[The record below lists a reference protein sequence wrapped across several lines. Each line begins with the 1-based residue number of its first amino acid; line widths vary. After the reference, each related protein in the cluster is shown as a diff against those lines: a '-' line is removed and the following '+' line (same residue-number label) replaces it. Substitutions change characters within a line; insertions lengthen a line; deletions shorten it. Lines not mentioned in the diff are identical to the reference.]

1 MKTTTNTEIP
11 TNKTCRCCGGSFPL
25 TDLSPSR
32 LERCDYLCM
41 TCRSSSLQELR
52 LLGKS
57 PTTTRAGR
65 IHSRGAR
72 RGAVEVCGVT
82 QSDFRAIAQEYN
94 ALSENYPEEDYEVDH
109 IIPISQGGCNCPQNV
124 QVLTREQ
131 HAAKTKAEFRMPCL
145 SL

>member
-1 MKTTTNTEIP
+1 METTTNP
-11 TNKTCRCCGGSFPL
+11 TNNNKTCRCCGGSFPI

-41 TCRSSSLQELR
+41 TCRSASLQELR

-57 PTTTRAGR
+57 PTATRASR
-65 IHSRGAR
+65 IHSRAAR

-82 QSDFRAIAQEYN
+82 QSDFRAIAQEFI
-94 ALSENYPEEDYEVDH
+94 ALSESYPEEAYEVDH

-124 QVLTREQ
+124 QVLTAEQ
-131 HAAKTKAEFRMPCL
+131 HAAKTKAEFRMP
-145 SL
+145 